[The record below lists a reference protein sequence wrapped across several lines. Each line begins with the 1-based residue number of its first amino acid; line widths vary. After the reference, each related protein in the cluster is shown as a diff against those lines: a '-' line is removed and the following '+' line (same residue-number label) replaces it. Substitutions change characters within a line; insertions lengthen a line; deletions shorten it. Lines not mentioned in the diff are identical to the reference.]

1 MLFIFSE
8 LSFPRLTAVCLED
21 VPRSLQFCL
30 WQTSEDLVVQS
41 LDKIL
46 WLAGTTFFAGV
57 LHFTQP
63 RQTSMEGTR
72 GERFHCQLCLLQQNS
87 ASSDLLD
94 DESPVHH
101 QTCASTASPEAKTEI
116 SIHDNE
122 VLVFSSK
129 IGNDFHT
136 QVSTR
141 SSFDQKFVTGM
152 CSCVLLAQQRLGRL

>member
-1 MLFIFSE
+1 MLFISSE
-8 LSFPRLTAVCLED
+8 LSFPRLAAVCLED

-30 WQTSEDLVVQS
+30 WQASEDLVVQS

-129 IGNDFHT
+129 K
-136 QVSTR
+136 V
-141 SSFDQKFVTGM
+141 
-152 CSCVLLAQQRLGRL
+152 CSRK

>member
-1 MLFIFSE
+1 MCFKH
-8 LSFPRLTAVCLED
+8 
-21 VPRSLQFCL
+21 VPTGLQLCF
-30 WQTSEDLVVQS
+30 WQPSEDLVVQS

-46 WLAGTTFFAGV
+46 WLAGPTFFAGV

-63 RQTSMEGTR
+63 RQTSMEGNR
-72 GERFHCQLCLLQQNS
+72 GERFHCQLCLLKQNS

-101 QTCASTASPEAKTEI
+101 QTCASTGSPEAKTEI

-129 IGNDFHT
+129 KYALENDFHT